1 MKYGGCKAIQCIPA
15 VEEWEEELPQMKCE
29 DCPWYD
35 PEMYDDEQKDGD
47 DNG

>member
-1 MKYGGCKAIQCIPA
+1 MKHGGCKAIQCIPDA
-15 VEEWEEELPQMKCE
+15 EEWGNIECE

-47 DNG
+47 GDV